1 LSEADLRYLPLGDS
15 AITVILGEGISR
27 ELSTEVTRIT
37 RTLADSNL
45 EGVLDVVPSYA
56 SLAVYY
62 EPSRV
67 RYDRIV
73 ADVREAIARG
83 QKGKKGATTSNESEK
98 TIRIPVRYD
107 GDDLEDVAARTGLT
121 RDVIVRL
128 HSAREYH
135 VYVIGFVPGFAYLG
149 ELDEALVLPRRATPR
164 KRVPAGSV
172 AIAEAQT
179 GIYPF
184 STPGGWHLIGTTSM
198 TMFDPSVDEPAVLRV
213 GDIVIFEPVG

>member
-1 LSEADLRYLPLGDS
+1 LSDAEPQYIPLGDS
-15 AITVILGEGISR
+15 AITVVLGEGISR
-27 ELSTEVTRIT
+27 ALSDEVTRIT
-37 RTLADSNL
+37 LALADSKI

-62 EPSRV
+62 NSARV
-67 RYDRIV
+67 RYDRIA
-73 ADVREAIARG
+73 ADIREAIARELKSARTAARG
-83 QKGKKGATTSNESEK
+83 DEGKR

-107 GDDLEDVAARTGLT
+107 GDDLEDIAARTGLT
-121 RDVIVRL
+121 RGRIVQL

-172 AIAEAQT
+172 AIAETQT

-184 STPGGWHLIGTTSM
+184 STPGGWHLIGTTSL
-198 TMFDPSVDEPAVLRV
+198 TMFDPSADEPSILRV
-213 GDIVIFEPVG
+213 GDTVIFEPAD